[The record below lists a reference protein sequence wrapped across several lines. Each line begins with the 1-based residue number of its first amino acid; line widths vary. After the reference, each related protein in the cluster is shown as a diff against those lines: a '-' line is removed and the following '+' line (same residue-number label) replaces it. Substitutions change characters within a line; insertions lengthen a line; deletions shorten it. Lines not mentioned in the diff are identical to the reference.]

1 MLPLINVI
9 GGGLAGCEAAFYAAQ
24 AGFKVKLWEMR
35 PERMTPAH
43 KSDQLAELVCSNSL
57 KSDQPNTAQGLLKQE
72 MRALGSLTLTCAQQA
87 RVPAG
92 SALAVD
98 PDYFAS
104 LVTKCISSHPGIQII
119 RQEVASIPADG
130 LNIIATGPLTSET
143 FYHELSRITGEE
155 NLFFYDAVAP
165 SITLDSLDRDKI
177 FKASR
182 YDKGDSDYY
191 NCPMS
196 REEYEKFYHELIQ
209 ADVNEGH
216 SADKNLFFDGCMPI
230 EVMGRRGVDTLRF
243 GPMRP
248 VGLIDPRTNKR
259 AWAVVQLRQE
269 NREGTVFGLVGFQT
283 RLKWGEQDRIFR
295 LIPGLAKAE
304 FVRYGVMHRNTY
316 LNSPQILKPTLQYRG
331 NQDLFFAGQI
341 TGVEGYMESAAT
353 GILAGL
359 NAVRLGLNKRP
370 LVISNETMLGALVAF
385 ISDSTQSHFQPVN
398 ASFGILPQLERPIKD
413 KKKRYE
419 AYALRSYCRMQEFIL
434 SSQQLPA
441 DREEDGLHTYDR

>member
-24 AGFKVKLWEMR
+24 AGFKVRLWEMR

-57 KSDQPNTAQGLLKQE
+57 KSDQPNTAQGVLKQE
-72 MRALGSLTLTCAQQA
+72 MRALGSLMLTCAQQA

-98 PDYFAS
+98 RDYFAA
-104 LVTKCISSHPGIQII
+104 LVTKTISSHPGIEII
-119 RQEVASIPADG
+119 RQEAESIPVDG
-130 LNIIATGPLTSET
+130 LNIIATGPLTSAT
-143 FYHELSRITGEE
+143 LYRELSRITGEE

-165 SITLDSLDRDKI
+165 SVTLDSLDKDKV

-196 REEYEKFYHELIQ
+196 KEEYEIFYNELVQ
-209 ADVNEGH
+209 SDVNEGH
-216 SADKNLFFDGCMPI
+216 SIDKNLFFNGCMPI
-230 EVMGRRGVDTLRF
+230 EVMGRRGLDTLRY

-248 VGLIDPRTNKR
+248 VGLIDPGTNKR

-316 LNSPQILKPTLQYRG
+316 LNSPKILKPTLQYRG

-353 GILAGL
+353 GLLAGL
-359 NAVRLGLNKRP
+359 NAVRQGLNMRP
-370 LVISNETMLGALVAF
+370 LLISNETMLGALVAF
-385 ISDSTQSHFQPVN
+385 ITDPTQSHFQPVN
-398 ASFGILPQLERPIKD
+398 ASFGILPPLETPIKD
-413 KKKRYE
+413 KDKRYE
-419 AYALRSYCRMQEFIL
+419 AYGFRSHCRMQEFMSL
-434 SSQQLPA
+434 LQQLSA
-441 DREEDGLHTYDR
+441 EREEDGSTHI